1 MKKIILIGSICLFAF
16 SIIKAQNNVIHVADN
31 ANIIADLNLSKLLD
45 INLEKN
51 EKTDKIPGFRI
62 QVASS
67 NNRFKIDEE
76 REVAKKE
83 LQKFHTHVIYDQ
95 PYYKLRLGDYK
106 SRLDAMKHLQ
116 EILEIFSSAFIVK
129 DEIKVK

>member
-1 MKKIILIGSICLFAF
+1 MQKTSLIFIVFF
-16 SIIKAQNNVIHVADN
+16 FTFYFVKAQNEVIN
-31 ANIIADLNLSKLLD
+31 ISENSIIIADLNLSKLLE
-45 INLEKN
+45 INLEKS

-67 NNRFKIDEE
+67 NSRFAIDEE
-76 REVAKKE
+76 RELAKKE
-83 LQKFHTHVIYDQ
+83 LKRFKIHVIYDQ

-106 SRLDAMKHLQ
+106 TRLEAMKYLQ
-116 EILEIFSSAFIVK
+116 EILDVFSSAYIVK